1 MTAVDAA
8 PPAAH
13 ESLPTG
19 IPVEVRNRFDASWSS
34 GFEIAAMTP
43 GGYWLRRRSDQYVLP
58 AAFAAGELRRV

>member
-34 GFEIAAMTP
+34 GFEIAATTP